1 MKPLSHHR
9 VIVGYKVFLDPR
21 PDEDLM
27 FRSLTRLAF
36 VVIGLVIV
44 AELISQEK
52 RPKTTTTDR
61 TKDEKATEEDTA
73 STEPEEDDGKA
84 TDSDE

>member
-1 MKPLSHHR
+1 
-9 VIVGYKVFLDPR
+9 
-21 PDEDLM
+21 M

-52 RPKTTTTDR
+52 RPKTTATDR
-61 TKDEKATEEDTA
+61 TKDEKATEEDTP

-84 TDSDE
+84 TESDE